1 MTMPSHKN
9 PCPGVMEF
17 IILVGLFLVIIII
30 FTQFSDLFS
39 RAKKKIFKVM
49 HQFYTFYPKSMSP
62 WSGWSRNFKLCVFL
76 PHQEYIM
83 F

>member
-39 RAKKKIFKVM
+39 RAEKKIFKVM
-49 HQFYTFYPKSMSP
+49 HQFYTFYPKSIP
-62 WSGWSRNFKLCVFL
+62 PGVDGQEILNCVSFY
-76 PHQEYIM
+76 PIKSI
-83 F
+83 